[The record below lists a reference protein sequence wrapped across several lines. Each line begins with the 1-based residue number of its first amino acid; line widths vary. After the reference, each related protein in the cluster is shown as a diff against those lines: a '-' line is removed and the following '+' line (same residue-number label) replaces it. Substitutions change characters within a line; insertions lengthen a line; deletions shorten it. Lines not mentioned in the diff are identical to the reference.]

1 MPKLSQLA
9 ILLIVILTTT
19 ACTSFSDGCPDAEI
33 KWMDVVKVN
42 DREYQH
48 DFVEEP
54 EGFTAEKG
62 KKIGEVSYKMADNAC
77 SNHKMENGDAAFLS
91 KGTDLF
97 EVEGY
102 PGSFMITDGNRVYV
116 VDENNAAKKV
126 EELYPVQGKVK
137 NVLFR
142 STNDDSIIHTFSE
155 ESKNALLKEWLSLD
169 VYGPEK
175 FAKVDTTEEE
185 MVFIGIELE
194 NGVIFRITYWS
205 DQNFF
210 SDGTKGSDALQRL
223 VKEELS
229 KVKGK

>member
-1 MPKLSQLA
+1 MAKLSQLA
-9 ILLIVILTTT
+9 LSLIIVLTTT
-19 ACTSFSDGCPDAEI
+19 ACSSFSDGCPDAEI

-42 DREYQH
+42 DLEYQH

-54 EGFTAEKG
+54 EGFAPEKG

-97 EVEGY
+97 EVKGH
-102 PGSFMITDGNRVYV
+102 PVSLMITDGNKVFV
-116 VDENNAAKKV
+116 ADENNAAKKV

-137 NVLFR
+137 NILFR

-155 ESKNALLKEWLSLD
+155 ESKNEFLREWLSLD

-175 FAKVDTTEEE
+175 FVKENTTDAEQ
-185 MVFIGIELE
+185 VFIGIELE
-194 NGVIFRITYWS
+194 NGVIFRVTYWS
-205 DQNFF
+205 DHNFF
-210 SDGTKGSDALQRL
+210 SDGTKGSDALQKL

-229 KVKGK
+229 KVKGM

>member
-1 MPKLSQLA
+1 MPKLSQQA
-9 ILLIVILTTT
+9 ILLMVIITTT
-19 ACTSFSDGCPDAEI
+19 ACTPFSDGCPDAEI

-54 EGFTAEKG
+54 EGFIAEKG

-97 EVEGY
+97 EVKGY
-102 PGSFMITDGNRVYV
+102 PSSLMITDGNRVFV
-116 VDENNAAKKV
+116 IEENSTAKKV

-137 NVLFR
+137 NVLFK

-155 ESKNALLKEWLSLD
+155 ASKNEFLKGWLSLD
-169 VYGPEK
+169 VYEPEK

-185 MVFIGIELE
+185 RVFIGIELE
-194 NGVIFRITYWS
+194 NGVVFRVTYWS
-205 DQNFF
+205 DHNFF
-210 SDGTKGSDALQRL
+210 SDGTKGSDALQKL

-229 KVKGK
+229 KVKGM